1 MKKNGKLALSGQLKV
16 ADGGRFVIP
25 QEVRRHL
32 NIEVGQNVSY
42 DVIDDQLVITTPQA
56 ALRRLQEMVKG
67 SVPDGVSLV
76 DELIRE
82 RREEGERE

>member
-1 MKKNGKLALSGQLKV
+1 MKKNGKPGLSGQLKV

-42 DVIDDQLVITTPQA
+42 DVIDGQLVITTPQA